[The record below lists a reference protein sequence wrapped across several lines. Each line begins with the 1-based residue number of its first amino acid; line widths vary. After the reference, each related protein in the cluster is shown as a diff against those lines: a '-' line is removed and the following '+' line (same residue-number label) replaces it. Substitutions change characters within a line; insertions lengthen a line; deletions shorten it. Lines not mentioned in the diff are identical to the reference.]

1 MRRLSALYRGAL
13 TQIDAAIVHRRHGSS
28 CLVLVVALWPP
39 LALLCLMQ
47 LYAAAHP
54 WASQHYRSEW
64 MVPALWLQAALLAWL
79 AAMGCLGWRHRRCE
93 ERMPW
98 LVQATVVP
106 ALWGM
111 AWLSVAHGLKDSPM
125 GMMLLVALVGARAL
139 FTLRRLC
146 WAFGGALVIV
156 VGAEVLTSMGL
167 LPASPMLSHPIAMGG
182 ELAPWWALWVRL
194 VFNAAA
200 LPFSGMLFYLAGT
213 VHRRSRELETL
224 VRTDA
229 LTGLANRR
237 EFMTCLQRE
246 SHRHARSGRPLSVVL
261 CDVDHF
267 KQVNDRWG
275 HPAGDAVLAH
285 IGRILRASTREAVDT
300 AARYGGEEFVL
311 LLPETDVH
319 GAIHVAEKI
328 AVALREQHVIVDGRP
343 LRVTQSV
350 GVAQVVDGDTE
361 WALKVA
367 DRNLYQAK
375 LAGRDRIVASVA
387 FASTSASEEAASWP

>member
-1 MRRLSALYRGAL
+1 MKRLSAFRRCAL
-13 TQIDAAIVHRRHGSS
+13 AHIDAAIVHRRHASS

-39 LALLCLMQ
+39 LALLWAMQ

-54 WASQHYRSEW
+54 WASQHYRSDW
-64 MVPALWLQAALLAWL
+64 MAPSLCLQAGLLVWL
-79 AAMGCLGWRHRRCE
+79 AGMGWLGWRHRRDAQ
-93 ERMPW
+93 RMPL

-106 ALWGM
+106 AMWGM
-111 AWLSVAHGLKDSPM
+111 ALLAVAHGLKDSPM

-156 VGAEVLTSMGL
+156 VGAEVLIGMNHL
-167 LPASPMLSHPIAMGG
+167 QPSPMLSRPIYTGG

-200 LPFSGMLFYLAGT
+200 LPFSGMLFYLAST

-237 EFMTCLQRE
+237 EFMTCMQRE

-267 KQVNDRWG
+267 KHVNDRWG
-275 HPAGDAVLAH
+275 HPAGDAVLAN

-300 AARYGGEEFVL
+300 AARHGGEEFVL
-311 LLPETDVH
+311 LLPETDLQ
-319 GAIHVAEKI
+319 GARLVAEKI
-328 AVALREQHVIVDGRP
+328 AVALREQPVIVDGQTI
-343 LRVTQSV
+343 RVTQSV
-350 GVAQVVDGDTE
+350 GVAQVVEGDTE
-361 WALKVA
+361 WALRVA
-367 DRNLYQAK
+367 DRNLYRAK
-375 LAGRDRIVASVA
+375 QEGRDRIVATMA
-387 FASTSASEEAASWP
+387 FPEPAPALR